1 MTRGPRK
8 GTGGRPPATDRAT
21 VRTTRVETLV
31 NADEIAAMER
41 HRRQGET
48 RGALVRRL
56 ALVGVETLDN
66 MRRFTGGEEE

>member
-1 MTRGPRK
+1 MTRGPK
-8 GTGGRPPATDRAT
+8 PGTGGRPPATDRAT

-31 NADEIAAMER
+31 NADELAAMER

-56 ALVGVETLDN
+56 ALAGVEALN
-66 MRRFTGGEEE
+66 NVRRMPGGEE